1 MTNILI
7 LGAGYTGIAAA
18 IRAATRTRRH
28 GGKVTLVSA
37 SPRFTERLRLHQ
49 TAAGERLRD
58 HAIADIIAGTGIDL
72 VLGRVSALDPE
83 RQEVTVNGEGADT
96 RRVIAYDKLI
106 YALGTVTD
114 ASPPGVAEHAHVY
127 DDHDQAVR
135 LARRL
140 SELDRGTVVV
150 AGGGLTGVESAT
162 ELAEAHPNLR
172 VVLLSRGR
180 PGSMMGE
187 KARAYVERVMDRL
200 GIQVRD
206 GVEVTK
212 VLPDAVELAGGEL
225 VHSDATLWTAG
236 TKGLPLAAEEGL
248 TVDGRGRIV
257 VDAALRSVSHPDVY
271 AVGDAAAVRQP
282 YGVMHGTCQGGIPT
296 GLHAA
301 DALADGL
308 RGRAVKEFRFGY
320 VHAPLSLGRR
330 DAVIQ
335 FTHPDETPRRAYLKG
350 RWAIVYKE
358 TVSGSPMPTYRLLK
372 HGLVPVG
379 LFRLTAGF
387 R

>member
-18 IRAATRTRRH
+18 IRVATRTRRH

-37 SPRFTERLRLHQ
+37 APRFTERLRLHQ
-49 TAAGERLRD
+49 TAAGERLDD
-58 HAIADIIAGTGIDL
+58 HAIADIISGTGIDL
-72 VLGRVSALDPE
+72 VLGRVTALDPA
-83 RQEVTVNGEGADT
+83 RHEVIVDGG
-96 RRVIAYDKLI
+96 RVIGYDKLI

-114 ASPPGVAEHAHVY
+114 LSTPGVAEHAYVY

-135 LARRL
+135 LAHRL
-140 SELDRGTVVV
+140 GELDRGTVVV

-180 PGSMMGE
+180 PGSMMGD
-187 KARAYVERVMDRL
+187 KARAYVDKAMARL
-200 GIQVRD
+200 GIQVRCGAD
-206 GVEVTK
+206 VVK
-212 VLPDAVELAGGEL
+212 VLPDAVELSDGEL
-225 VHSDATLWTAG
+225 VDSDATLWTAG
-236 TKGLPLAAEEGL
+236 TRGLPLAAEAGL
-248 TVDGRGRIV
+248 TVDGQDRIV
-257 VDAALRSVSHPDVY
+257 VDSALRSVSHPDVY

-308 RGRAVKEFRFGY
+308 LGRRVKALRFGY
-320 VHAPLSLGRR
+320 VHQPLSLGRE

-335 FTHPDETPRRAYLKG
+335 FTHPDDTPRRWYLTG
-350 RWAIVYKE
+350 RWAIAYKE
-358 TVSGSPMPTYRLLK
+358 TVSSSPMPTYRLLK
-372 HGLVPVG
+372 RGLVPVG
-379 LFRLTAGF
+379 LFRLTAGLK
-387 R
+387 